1 MKSSDALNETFN
13 IEPEVQ
19 PSPLAKTRREVKE
32 LAKLIDSKDKDAFY
46 VRAKLYEMTEKL
58 SEAANESLEVAMESS
73 HPRAF
78 EVTANTM
85 KACAE
90 VAEKITDLHKKQ
102 NELITADEV
111 KQQAV
116 IQSGGTQQNIF
127 FSGSTQQ
134 MMELL
139 KDANKQNKKEDNK

>member
-32 LAKLIDSKDKDAFY
+32 LAKLTDSKEKDASY

-102 NELITADEV
+102 NELTTADEV

-134 MMELL
+134 MMDMI
-139 KDANKQNKKEDNK
+139 KSAKKEENK

>member
-19 PSPLAKTRREVKE
+19 PAPLAKTRRELKE
-32 LAKLIDSKDKDAFY
+32 LAKLTDNKDKDASY

-102 NELITADEV
+102 NELQTADEI

-127 FSGSTQQ
+127 FQGSTEE
-134 MMELL
+134 MM
-139 KDANKQNKKEDNK
+139 KMIKNANKSETK

>member
-1 MKSSDALNETFN
+1 MKSSDALNETFG
-13 IEPEVQ
+13 IEPEIKPAPISKVR
-19 PSPLAKTRREVKE
+19 KEVSELTKLTENKE
-32 LAKLIDSKDKDAFY
+32 KDASY

-58 SEAANESLEVAMESS
+58 SEAANESLEVAMESA

-102 NELITADEV
+102 SDLESVAEM

-127 FSGSTQQ
+127 MTGSTADL
-134 MMELL
+134 MKAL
-139 KDANKQNKKEDNK
+139 KEANQETK

>member
-32 LAKLIDSKDKDAFY
+32 LAKLTDSKEKDASY

-102 NELITADEV
+102 NELTTADEV

-127 FSGSTQQ
+127 FSGSTEE
-134 MMELL
+134 MMRMI
-139 KDANKQNKKEDNK
+139 KSAKKEENK

>member
-19 PSPLAKTRREVKE
+19 PAPLAKTRRELKE
-32 LAKLIDSKDKDAFY
+32 LATLTDNKDKDASY

-78 EVTANTM
+78 EVAGNTM

-102 NELITADEV
+102 NELQTADEI

-127 FSGSTQQ
+127 MSGSTNDL
-134 MMELL
+134 MKAL
-139 KDANKQNKKEDNK
+139 KEMNKETK

>member
-32 LAKLIDSKDKDAFY
+32 LAKLTDSKEKDASY

-102 NELITADEV
+102 NELTTADEV

-127 FSGSTQQ
+127 FQGSTQQ
-134 MMELL
+134 MMDMI
-139 KDANKQNKKEDNK
+139 KSAKKEENK